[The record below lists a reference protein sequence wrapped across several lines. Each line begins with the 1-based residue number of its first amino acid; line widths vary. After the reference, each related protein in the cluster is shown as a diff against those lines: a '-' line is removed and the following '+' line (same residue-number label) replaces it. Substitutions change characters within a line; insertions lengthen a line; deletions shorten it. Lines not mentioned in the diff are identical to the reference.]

1 MIIGLNPTGINLG
14 ADVNEDGKI
23 GLAEVIR
30 GYLYLTRCCRDEI
43 GLERKRMMRLKKFE
57 IHRNIGGMMEAF
69 EFEAIHKN
77 GMIKIPDELRKNL
90 TKKIKIIILTEEKK
104 KNALSKLLLNAPTW
118 DESDVMDFQQT
129 IREGYKNWKIEEF

>member
-1 MIIGLNPTGINLG
+1 
-14 ADVNEDGKI
+14 
-23 GLAEVIR
+23 
-30 GYLYLTRCCRDEI
+30 
-43 GLERKRMMRLKKFE
+43 
-57 IHRNIGGMMEAF
+57 MEAF

-104 KNALSKLLLNAPTW
+104 KNALSKLLLDAPTW

-129 IREGYKNWKIEEF
+129 IQEGYKNWKIEEF

>member
-1 MIIGLNPTGINLG
+1 
-14 ADVNEDGKI
+14 
-23 GLAEVIR
+23 
-30 GYLYLTRCCRDEI
+30 
-43 GLERKRMMRLKKFE
+43 
-57 IHRNIGGMMEAF
+57 MMEAF

-118 DESDVMDFQQT
+118 EESDVMDFQQT
-129 IREGYKNWKIEEF
+129 IREVYKNWKIEEF

>member
-1 MIIGLNPTGINLG
+1 
-14 ADVNEDGKI
+14 
-23 GLAEVIR
+23 
-30 GYLYLTRCCRDEI
+30 
-43 GLERKRMMRLKKFE
+43 
-57 IHRNIGGMMEAF
+57 MEAF

-129 IREGYKNWKIEEF
+129 IRERYKNWKIEEF

>member
-1 MIIGLNPTGINLG
+1 
-14 ADVNEDGKI
+14 
-23 GLAEVIR
+23 
-30 GYLYLTRCCRDEI
+30 
-43 GLERKRMMRLKKFE
+43 
-57 IHRNIGGMMEAF
+57 MMEAF

-104 KNALSKLLLNAPTW
+104 KNALSKLLLDAPTW

-129 IREGYKNWKIEEF
+129 IQEGYKNWKIEEF

>member
-1 MIIGLNPTGINLG
+1 
-14 ADVNEDGKI
+14 
-23 GLAEVIR
+23 
-30 GYLYLTRCCRDEI
+30 
-43 GLERKRMMRLKKFE
+43 
-57 IHRNIGGMMEAF
+57 MEAF

-104 KNALSKLLLNAPTW
+104 KNNLSKLLLDAPTW

-129 IREGYKNWKIEEF
+129 IQEGYKNWKIEEF